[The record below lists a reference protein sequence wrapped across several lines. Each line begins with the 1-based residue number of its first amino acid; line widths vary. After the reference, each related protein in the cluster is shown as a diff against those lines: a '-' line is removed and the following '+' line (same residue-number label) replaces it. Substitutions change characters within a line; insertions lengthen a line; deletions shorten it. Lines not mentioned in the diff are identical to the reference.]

1 MKITGRRKLAAA
13 GGLLGAAYLTVNRL
27 LPTIPEFLLGLLL
40 GLGIVFMVTGLLPEE
55 NWRKLRKWK
64 HRGE

>member
-1 MKITGRRKLAAA
+1 MV
-13 GGLLGAAYLTVNRL
+13 GGLFGAIYLILNNQ
-27 LPTIPEFLLGLLL
+27 LPSFPEFLLGLLL
-40 GLGIVFMVTGLLPEE
+40 GLGLVFLVLGLLPEE

>member
-1 MKITGRRKLAAA
+1 MKTAAQRRFAMM
-13 GGLLGAAYLTVNRL
+13 GGLFGAIYLILNDQ
-27 LPTIPEFLLGLLL
+27 LPSFPEFLLGLLL
-40 GLGIVFMVTGLLPEE
+40 GLCLVLLVLGLLPEE

>member
-1 MKITGRRKLAAA
+1 MKTAAQRRFAMV
-13 GGLLGAAYLTVNRL
+13 GGLFGAIYLILNNQ
-27 LPTIPEFLLGLLL
+27 LPSFPEFLL
-40 GLGIVFMVTGLLPEE
+40 GLLPEE